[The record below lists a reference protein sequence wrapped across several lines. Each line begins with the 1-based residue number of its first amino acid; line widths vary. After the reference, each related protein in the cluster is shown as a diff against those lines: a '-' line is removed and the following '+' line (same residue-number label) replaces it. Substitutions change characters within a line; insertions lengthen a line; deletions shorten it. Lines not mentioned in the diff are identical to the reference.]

1 MNTANTISSDFVVV
15 EKSLC
20 NESKKT
26 SSNAEKYKKEMC
38 RIIHYS
44 ENKKLLDVNFKG
56 YGIRIKNAENI
67 KGDTVIVKYKGEI
80 GHKNFKY
87 ML

>member
-1 MNTANTISSDFVVV
+1 MNIANVTSTDVVATK
-15 EKSLC
+15 KSLC
-20 NESKKT
+20 NEPPKT
-26 SSNAEKYKKEMC
+26 SPNAEKYKKVMC